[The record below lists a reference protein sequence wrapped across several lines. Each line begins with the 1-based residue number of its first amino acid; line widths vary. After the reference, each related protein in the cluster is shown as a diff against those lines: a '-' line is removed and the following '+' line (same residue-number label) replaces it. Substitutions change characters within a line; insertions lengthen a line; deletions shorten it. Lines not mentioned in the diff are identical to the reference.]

1 MIISAISN
9 LHIILGT
16 VGLVTGA
23 VALFS
28 AKGAK
33 LHRKAGNVFFLSM
46 LIVSAIGSYVAYIKT
61 DIPFSTALFTCL
73 LGIFTFYLVA
83 TSWITVKR
91 RPSKR
96 GWAEIVA
103 LLYILAT
110 AVFSLTVGVDAAM
123 SNTESKNGAPP
134 MPVEIF
140 YFFAGS
146 AIFLA
151 LGDIILIIRGGIS
164 GSQRIAR
171 HLWRMCMAFFISA
184 FILFMGNPQVFP
196 LMLQK
201 AAVLSVPVLSIPVLI
216 ILIVMVYWL
225 IKLIF
230 TKSRKTSK
238 KVAHEA
244 MSL

>member
-16 VGLVTGA
+16 VGLVAGA
-23 VALFS
+23 AALFS
-28 AKGAK
+28 AKGAN
-33 LHRKAGNVFFLSM
+33 LHRKAGNVFFISM
-46 LIVSAIGSYVAYIKT
+46 LIVSAIGTYIAYIKT

-91 RPSKR
+91 PAGKR
-96 GWAEIVA
+96 GFAEIAA

-110 AVFSLTVGVDAAM
+110 VVFSLTVGVDAAM
-123 SNTESKNGAPP
+123 NDTERKNGAPP
-134 MPVEIF
+134 MSVEVF

-151 LGDIILIIRGGIS
+151 LGDIVLIMRGGIS
-164 GSQRIAR
+164 GAQRIAR

-196 LMLQK
+196 LILQK
-201 AAVLSVPVLSIPVLI
+201 AALFSVPVLSMPVLI
-216 ILIVMVYWL
+216 ILISMFYWL
-225 IKLIF
+225 IKLMF
-230 TKSRKTSK
+230 TKSRKASK
-238 KVAHEA
+238 KEA
-244 MSL
+244 VL